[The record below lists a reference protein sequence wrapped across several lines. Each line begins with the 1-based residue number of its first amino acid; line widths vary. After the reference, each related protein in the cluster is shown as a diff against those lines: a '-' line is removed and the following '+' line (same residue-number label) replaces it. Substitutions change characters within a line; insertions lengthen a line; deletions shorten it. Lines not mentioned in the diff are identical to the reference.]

1 MRLQFLVFTISLS
14 LATLLTGCGGGS
26 TPAPPTSQQAQLTV
40 AVTGSGTVTSAPA
53 GINCPGTCAANFAK
67 GTGVTLTAR
76 AASGSNFGGFG
87 GACSGSSCKLVLTS
101 NESVSATFGAPAQL
115 TVQVSGSGT
124 VTSTPG
130 GINCPGTCTASFAGG
145 SNVALTA
152 TPASGAS
159 FSGFSG
165 ACSGQSCQL
174 ALTAGQN
181 AQVTAAFS
189 GTQAHD
195 LTAINH
201 IIVMLQEN
209 RSFDHYF
216 GQLPA
221 YWKANNFPQANT
233 KFDGEP
239 STASNVDDAGATVS
253 EFSLATAC
261 TENPSPSWNESHVDR
276 NQFNPSNAPM
286 NGFVHTGGKQA
297 QGFGF
302 YDVLGHR
309 TMGYFTGDQLNYYYF
324 MASSFATSDRWF
336 SPIMTRTQPNR
347 MYLYAATSAGHA
359 YPLTKNSP
367 QLSNKTIFQLLED
380 NGISWKIYVHPD
392 KNGCATPSCLY
403 AQSYL
408 NQFAYGQNVINNMP
422 SKFATTGQ
430 LLTDMQNGTLP
441 QVAFV
446 EPASEVALDEHSSD
460 DDVAGAPNVQAGA
473 NYVSNFINTLM
484 SSSSWKDSVFI
495 LSYDEAGGFYDHVPP
510 QPAVPPDKIQ
520 YPTDLQAKTT
530 GNDVCYGNTSDPI
543 CGFFFTGYRVPLIV
557 ISPFTKKN
565 YVSHTVMDYTAI
577 LKLIETR
584 FGLPSLTARDNSE
597 PDMTEFFDFT
607 NVPWATPPKPPA
619 QARNLPCIL
628 EALSSIT
635 IAPNPAPA
643 GGLATVTLTMT
654 KEPIQ
659 NVTVNLT
666 SDPPGAVPASVAFPT
681 NAPSCSPTTSTYC
694 VSVNASVPNGTNS
707 LTITGT
713 IGGIPVSA
721 TVPVQ

>member
-1 MRLQFLVFTISLS
+1 M
-14 LATLLTGCGGGS
+14 
-26 TPAPPTSQQAQLTV
+26 
-40 AVTGSGTVTSAPA
+40 AVTGNGTVTSAPA
-53 GINCPGTCAANFAK
+53 GITCPGTCAANFAK
-67 GTGVTLTAR
+67 GTGVTLTA
-76 AASGSNFGGFG
+76 AAGSGSSFGGFG
-87 GACSGSSCKLVLTS
+87 GACSGSTCKLVLTS
-101 NESVSATFGAPAQL
+101 NESVSATFETPAQL
-115 TVQVSGSGT
+115 TVNVSGSGT
-124 VTSTPG
+124 VTSTPS

-145 SNVALTA
+145 SNVSLTA

-159 FSGFSG
+159 FSGYSG

-174 ALTAGQN
+174 ALTSGKN

-189 GTQAHD
+189 QTQAQD
-195 LTAINH
+195 ITAIKH

-216 GQLPA
+216 GHLPD
-221 YWKANNFPQANT
+221 YWKANNFPQAAKTFN
-233 KFDGEP
+233 GEP
-239 STASNVDDAGATVS
+239 SNASNVDDSGAAVS
-253 EFSLATAC
+253 SFELATAC

-276 NQFNPSNAPM
+276 NQFDPTNANTALM

-324 MASSFATSDRWF
+324 MASNFATSDSWF

-359 YPLTKNSP
+359 YPLSSNSP
-367 QLSNKTIFQLLED
+367 QLTNKTIFELLQD
-380 NGISWKIYVHPD
+380 NGISWKIYVHPFINKD
-392 KNGCATPSCLY
+392 GSQCSTTQCLY
-403 AQSYL
+403 EQSYL
-408 NQFAYGQNVINNMP
+408 NQFAYGQTVVNNMP

-430 LLTDMQNGTLP
+430 LITDMKNGTLP

-446 EPASEVALDEHSSD
+446 EPASEEALDEHSSD
-460 DDVAGAPNVQAGA
+460 DDVAGAPNVQTGA
-473 NYVSNFINTLM
+473 AYVASFINTLM
-484 SSSSWKDSVFI
+484 TSPSWKDSVFI
-495 LSYDEAGGFYDHVPP
+495 LTFDEAGGFYDHVPP
-510 QPAVPPDKIQ
+510 QPAVPPDSIQ

-530 GNDVCYGNTSDPI
+530 GNDVCYGNTSDPV

-597 PDMTEFFDFT
+597 PPMTEFFDFT
-607 NVPWATPPKPPA
+607 NVPWATPPQPPA
-619 QARNLPCIL
+619 QVHNLPCIL

-635 IAPNPAPA
+635 ISPNPAPA

-659 NVTVNLT
+659 NVTVNLS
-666 SDPPGAVPASVAFPT
+666 SDPAGAVPASVAFPT

-694 VSVNASVPNGTNS
+694 VSVNASVPNGTKS
-707 LTITGT
+707 LTVTGT